1 MMKKARNAQQRIRR
15 LTGCMGLVPENV
27 RRTQVACVQAMAM
40 YGPELWWKGEKENVA
55 IGKVN
60 DLQIVSASK
69 HEIPQEL

>member
-1 MMKKARNAQQRIRR
+1 
-15 LTGCMGLVPENV
+15 
-27 RRTQVACVQAMAM
+27 M